1 MAKRVSN
8 EWKIKV
14 EASKQRL
21 VQAQGNVAVETHG
34 KETVTDSFMQ
44 QLAIVR
50 LADDIRAKRVTT
62 ADILAARRMESNG
75 VAVVP
80 VGR

>member
-8 EWKIKV
+8 EWKSKV

-21 VQAQGNVAVETHG
+21 VQAQGNVAVETRG
-34 KETVTDSFMQ
+34 KETVTDAFMQ

-50 LADDIRAKRVTT
+50 LADDIQAGRVKTS
-62 ADILAARRMESNG
+62 DILTARRMESSA

-80 VGR
+80 VAR